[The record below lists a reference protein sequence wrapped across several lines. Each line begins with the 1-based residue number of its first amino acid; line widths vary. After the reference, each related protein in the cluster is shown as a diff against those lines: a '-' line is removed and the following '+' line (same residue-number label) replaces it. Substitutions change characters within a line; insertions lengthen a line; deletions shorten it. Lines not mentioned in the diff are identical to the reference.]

1 MQLEM
6 IKQLIDERDSLDP
19 STQEYEELTEE
30 IKLLQNDLVTVQI
43 FNQEFDDE

>member
-1 MQLEM
+1 M